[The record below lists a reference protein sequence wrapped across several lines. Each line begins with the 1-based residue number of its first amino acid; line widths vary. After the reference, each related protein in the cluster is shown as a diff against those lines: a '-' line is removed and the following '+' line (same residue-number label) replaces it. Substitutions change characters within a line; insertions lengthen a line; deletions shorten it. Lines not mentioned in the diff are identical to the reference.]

1 MMHTL
6 WVRGALPLIFL
17 AGMTS
22 TAQAIPLA
30 PQYAGTY
37 LNGDG
42 ANSQWVQVATDW
54 QGASNSAATGIWSL
68 QDQSVVMALQAGDA
82 KVMQT
87 LSARVNQINFAD
99 QTYNTTWG
107 ASWGTSPLAPLFNN
121 TPGENQ
127 DNWASRFTGY
137 VSITQAGDYNFGV
150 LYDDGFRFSLI
161 GAGGQTVSLAK
172 DGLNPR
178 DRLGFDENLQLTS
191 GLYAFQLDAY
201 EHLEAGV
208 IQLGWWTPGADLAV
222 VPQENLFTSP
232 VPEPEVPLLM
242 LAGLA
247 MIAWRVK
254 KPH

>member
-1 MMHTL
+1 MTHTL
-6 WVRGALPLIFL
+6 FVRNASLLLL
-17 AGMTS
+17 AGVAS
-22 TAQAIPLA
+22 TAQALPLA

-42 ANSQWVQVATDW
+42 ANSRWVQVAPDW
-54 QGASNSAATGIWSL
+54 QGTNNASQTGIWGL
-68 QDQSVVMALQAGDA
+68 QDQAAVMNLQAGDA
-82 KVMQT
+82 KVIQT
-87 LSARVNQINFAD
+87 LSERVDQINFAD
-99 QTYNTTWG
+99 QVYTSTWG
-107 ASWGTSPLAPLFNN
+107 STWGTAPLAPIFDN
-121 TPGENQ
+121 TQGENQ

-137 VSITQAGDYNFGV
+137 LSITAPGDYNFGI

-161 GAGGQTVSLAK
+161 GAGGQTVSLEK

-208 IQLGWWTPGADLAV
+208 IQLGWWTPGADLTV
-222 VPQENLFTSP
+222 IPKENLFTSP
-232 VPEPEVPLLM
+232 VPEPSIPLLM

-247 MIAWRVK
+247 MIGWLTLHRN
-254 KPH
+254 